1 MRAGDGVIGALAVCL
16 GLALTLG
23 GWSLPNLPNQSY
35 GAATFPTAIGIALMA
50 LGAVMGLSGAARAGA
65 FTVTLEGW
73 GRLPSAW
80 ARLAAVLVLVILYVI
95 FCDRL
100 GFLIAGTGLVFG
112 LMLAFRT
119 PVLPALVIAPVAAYA
134 VAWSFGN
141 LLRVPLPRGIL
152 SGLW

>member
-50 LGAVMGLSGAARAGA
+50 LGAVMGLTGAARGGG
-65 FTVTLEGW
+65 FTVALEGW
-73 GRLPSAW
+73 GRTPAAW
-80 ARLAAVLVLVILYVI
+80 ARLGIVVVLVVLYVI
-95 FCDRL
+95 FCDAL
-100 GFLIAGTGLVFG
+100 GFLIAGTALVFG
-112 LMLAFRT
+112 LLLTFRT
-119 PVLPALVIAPVAAYA
+119 AVLPALLIAPVAAYA

-141 LLRVPLPRGIL
+141 LLRVPLPRGLL